1 MVGGMVVMVHQSW
14 ARLEEMIFD
23 GVGTMLGGCTRVGGM
38 EANGFAIGLVK
49 IGSGE
54 VGRGHNV

>member
-1 MVGGMVVMVHQSW
+1 MVVMVHQSW
-14 ARLEEMIFD
+14 ARVEEMIFD